1 MRVILYTGKGG
12 VGKTSLSAATGVRAA
27 ELGYRTLVMSTDAAH
42 SLGDSLGRP
51 VGPDPIA
58 IAENLDAVE
67 IDVNHELAAHWAA
80 IQDYLSRFLAS
91 QGYDAVVAEELG
103 IPPGMD
109 ELFALMRIGDFQVEG
124 RYELLVVDCA
134 PTGGTLRML
143 GLTELLEWYMDKFF
157 EVERRVVRAVRP
169 VAEKLM
175 STPLPSDDVYAAIG
189 HFYSRIRGVR
199 ELLMDPKR
207 TTIRIVSVPERMVIQ
222 ESQRAFT
229 YLGLFGFPVDA
240 VVANRV
246 LPPEVKGTYFSRWRK
261 IQEEQLAALDDAFRP
276 IPIFPVQLFDS
287 EVVGLDALHGLARA
301 VFGSKDPTKVFY
313 KGKSL
318 EVRASGAGYDLA
330 LPLPHAKKDE
340 VKAWTKGDELIVSV
354 GNFRRNLVLPR
365 SLAGLEVTKARLD
378 NGIFRVHFE

>member
-12 VGKTSLSAATGVRAA
+12 VGKTSLSAATGVRTA

-51 VGPDPIA
+51 VGAEPVEIG
-58 IAENLDAVE
+58 ENLDAVE
-67 IDVNHELAAHWAA
+67 IDVNHELATHWAA

-109 ELFALMRIGDFQVEG
+109 ELFSLMRIGDFQIEG
-124 RYELLVVDCA
+124 RYEVLVVDCA
-134 PTGGTLRML
+134 PTGGTMRML

-169 VAEKLM
+169 VAERLI
-175 STPLPSDDVYAAIG
+175 STPLPSDEVYAAIG
-189 HFYSRIRGVR
+189 RFYSRIRGVR
-199 ELLMDPKR
+199 ALLMDPKR
-207 TTIRIVSVPERMVIQ
+207 TSIRIVSVPERMVIQ

-240 VVANRV
+240 VIANRV
-246 LPPEVKGTYFSRWRK
+246 LPPEAKGTYFARWRK
-261 IQEEQLAALDDAFRP
+261 IQEEQLGVLDQAFRP
-276 IPIFPVQLFDS
+276 LPIFPVQLFDR
-287 EVVGLDALHGLARA
+287 EVVGLEALHRLARA
-301 VFGSKDPTKVFY
+301 VFGTKDPAKVFY

-318 EVRASGAGYDLA
+318 EIRAGSPGYDLS

-340 VKAWTKGDELIVSV
+340 VKAWTKGEELIVSV

-365 SLAGLEVTKARLD
+365 SLAGLEVTRARLD
-378 NGIFRVHFE
+378 NGVFRVHFE

>member
-12 VGKTSLSAATGVRAA
+12 VGKTSLSAATGARAA

-42 SLGDSLGRP
+42 SLGDSLAKP
-51 VGPDPIA
+51 VGSDPVTVA
-58 IAENLDAVE
+58 PNLDAIE
-67 IDVNHELAAHWAA
+67 IDVNHELAAHWAS
-80 IQDYLSRFLAS
+80 IQDYLSKFLAS

-109 ELFALMRIGDFQVEG
+109 ELFSLMRIGDFQVEG
-124 RYELLVVDCA
+124 RYEVLVVDCA
-134 PTGGTLRML
+134 PTGGTMRML

-169 VAEKLM
+169 VAEKFM
-175 STPLPSDDVYAAIG
+175 STPLPSDDVYASIG
-189 HFYSRIRGVR
+189 RFYSRIRGVR

-207 TTIRIVSVPERMVIQ
+207 TSIRIVSVPERMVIQ

-240 VVANRV
+240 VIANRV
-246 LPPEVKGTYFSRWRK
+246 LPPEVKGTYFARWRK
-261 IQEEQLAALDDAFRP
+261 IQEEQLGILDDAFRP
-276 IPIFPVQLFDS
+276 LPIFPVQLFDR
-287 EVVGLDALHGLARA
+287 EVVGLPALRELARA
-301 VFGSKDPTKVFY
+301 VFGARDPAKVFY
-313 KGKSL
+313 KGKAL
-318 EVRASGAGYDLA
+318 EVRAAGAGYDLSM
-330 LPLPHAKKDE
+330 PLPHAKKDE

-378 NGIFRVHFE
+378 NGVFRVHFE